1 MKRLFVF
8 SGMLLAVCLALG
20 IAAWTLPGTVRVAH
34 ADANPPCSA
43 SSPTFPCTVGGT
55 LEVLSLSG
63 NLFMS
68 GGGGGGGGGG
78 CGGGGATATIIN
90 DPLNPGFTLTGN
102 SPCTF
107 AASGTPVTF
116 SQSSTIGLATVSGLA
131 TIEDISASITCGA
144 SGNATLSLTFST
156 PGGGS
161 VVLNCP
167 HKASA
172 GAVGTVSGH
181 ATFTPVSSFTET
193 ITLSGSGTTSNDIAT
208 LSGFTLQASIGVG
221 SPSTITKTDNG
232 PFTVGTNGTYT
243 LTVKNVGT
251 ASTSGTITVTDT
263 LPTGL
268 TFIVGTGTGWT
279 CSASGQTVTCTN
291 AGPIAPTATSTITL
305 TVSVGVAAVSSVSNT
320 ASVSGGGATGTATSP
335 TDTTVVKM
343 TVKSGPAVYISTF
356 AGQQI
361 LVVDGAVGTT
371 AKLHTVPIPVDT
383 NNFLPE
389 DIVVG
394 PDKRIYICDPALSK
408 IYRVR
413 QDDKQFET
421 VYDLST
427 ATPPKNPG
435 HPEGPSFSGSD
446 LYFNT
451 AGATTGTGVWK
462 IAGAAGVA
470 FGGSFSAPTHV
481 LTQAAAG
488 EGTAFGTAG
497 TTSGQLLAVEKST
510 NQVLSCNPSSCTP
523 TILIQ
528 NLVEGS
534 PVLDTPFGIAVN
546 SAGDIFVANG
556 GSTLQNINHFGPGGT
571 FIGTYASFSGKGFPA
586 FLEFD
591 ALDRLYVVTT
601 ADSTAA
607 GGKVWRIDPQ
617 GGETNLVFLVAL
629 STSIPGVASDKAV
642 GVGVAPTAAITKTY
656 SSSIKSNTFDFKTAG
671 LPIDQTDKVMISFAG
686 ASAFDLTVFREEIPE
701 ALLGLQL
708 ATNFANIPCAEYDSD
723 RGTCVV
729 YEEGVGPKLNPL
741 PPSDYTGPVDFQ
753 VFYPGIGIIGTP
765 VLAHARDDMLQ
776 TPVDQYDENELKGFT
791 LATSVGDP
799 TGMDGGSGGLSR
811 HVALN
816 TPLVLAG
823 TTFCG
828 FDPPVAQGGLTFSK
842 PQTIAIKF
850 RIAAS
855 GGSCAAGP
863 FITNAA
869 SQLWL
874 FDVTTSTFITPG
886 PSGDSSAPNFFH
898 VDTTSGEN
906 IFNLST
912 KDLAPGTYIFTMTSN
927 SVSAQFSFFFL
938 TQ

>member
-8 SGMLLAVCLALG
+8 SGMLLVVCLALG

-34 ADANPPCSA
+34 AHPIGPCSA
-43 SSPTFPCTVGGT
+43 SSPPCTVGDT

-68 GGGGGGGGGG
+68 GGGGGGG

-102 SPCTF
+102 NPCTF
-107 AASGTPVTF
+107 VGPGTPSTF
-116 SQSSTIGLATVSGLA
+116 SRSEDIGLATVSGLA
-131 TIEDISASITCGA
+131 TIEGISASITCGT
-144 SGNATLSLTFST
+144 SGNATFSVSFST

-161 VVLNCP
+161 VPLTCP
-167 HKASA
+167 HEAV

-181 ATFTPVSSFTET
+181 ATFTPVSAFTET
-193 ITLSGSGTTSNDIAT
+193 ITLSGSATTSNDTAT
-208 LSGFTLQASIGVG
+208 ISGLTFQVSIGAG
-221 SPSTITKTDNG
+221 GPSFTITKTDNG

-243 LTVKNVGT
+243 FTVTNTGGT
-251 ASTSGTITVTDT
+251 ATSSTITVTDT
-263 LPTGL
+263 LPAGL

-279 CSASGQTVTCTN
+279 CSASGQTVTCTS
-291 AGPIAPTATSTITL
+291 AGPIAATASSTITL
-305 TVSVGVAAVSSVSNT
+305 TASVGVAAVSSVMNH
-320 ASVSGGGATGTATSP
+320 ASVSGGGATVTATSP

-343 TVKSGPAVYISTF
+343 TVKSWPAVNISTV

-371 AKLHTVPIPVDT
+371 AAILTVPIPTDT

-389 DIVVG
+389 VIVVG

-408 IYRVR
+408 IHRVR
-413 QDDKQFET
+413 QDGMQFET
-421 VYDLST
+421 VYDMST
-427 ATPPKNPG
+427 ATSPNNPG
-435 HPEGPSFSGSD
+435 LPEGPSFKGSD

-451 AGATTGTGVWK
+451 ASATGGTGVWK
-462 IAGAAGVA
+462 IAGAAAVA
-470 FGGSFSAPTHV
+470 FGGSFNAPTHV

-510 NQVLSCNPSSCTP
+510 NRVLSCNPSSCTTP
-523 TILIQ
+523 TILIA
-528 NLVEGS
+528 NGDTR
-534 PVLDTPFGIAVN
+534 VLDRPFGIAVN

-556 GSTLQNINHFGPGGT
+556 GSIQNINHFGSDGT
-571 FIGTYASFSGKGFPA
+571 FIGTYASFSGKGFPV

-591 ALDRLYVVTT
+591 ALDRLYVVTN
-601 ADSTAA
+601 ADPTAA
-607 GGKVWRIDPQ
+607 GGKVWRIDPP

-629 STSIPGVASDKAV
+629 STSIPGVTSDEAV
-642 GVGVAPTAAITKTY
+642 GLGVAPTAAITKTY
-656 SSSIKSNTFDFKTAG
+656 GVSPSSPVSNEFDFTDTFALSTDRVKITFPAVATA
-671 LPIDQTDKVMISFAG
+671 FN
-686 ASAFDLTVFREEIPE
+686 LTVFREEIPE

-708 ATNFANIPCAEYDSD
+708 ATNFANISCAEYNSD

-863 FITNAA
+863 FITNAV